1 MGEKDPRGDAGQSWG
16 FDGCILQFQKW
27 QEMLGRR
34 GVHQDCCPGGQ
45 LLGVG
50 SQEQQGSRARFPGGS
65 TLVVELEPGLS
76 PMAASQLLLDLHRQL
91 CSQDEW
97 QQLRNAAD
105 IPQLML
111 RAAAGGCISQKCG
124 LGRRPVAQG

>member
-1 MGEKDPRGDAGQSWG
+1 MNLSS
-16 FDGCILQFQKW
+16 
-27 QEMLGRR
+27 MGRR
-34 GVHQDCCPGGQ
+34 GVHRDWCLGCQ

-50 SQEQQGSRARFPGGS
+50 SQEQRGSRARFPGGM
-65 TLVVELEPGLS
+65 ELEPALS

-91 CSQDEW
+91 CSQDKL

-111 RAAAGGCISQKCG
+111 RAAAGGCISQKCVLPAG
-124 LGRRPVAQG
+124 WLRGEGR